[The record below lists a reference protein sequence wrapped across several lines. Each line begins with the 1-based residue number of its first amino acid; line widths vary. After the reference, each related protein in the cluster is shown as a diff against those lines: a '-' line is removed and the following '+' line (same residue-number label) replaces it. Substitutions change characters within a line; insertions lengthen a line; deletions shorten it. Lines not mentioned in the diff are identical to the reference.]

1 MVLNYCPKC
10 GSKLVANNSKC
21 TNCGYDTA
29 ERNNLRQGSVE
40 INDSNIE
47 NIAPRTSSVAG
58 RVLFPFGDLIIQPF
72 ALPAIT
78 LIGL

>member
-47 NIAPRTSSVAG
+47 YADFLQRAIAWFILFVMFVVLLLTGAG
-58 RVLFPFGDLIIQPF
+58 VR
-72 ALPAIT
+72 
-78 LIGL
+78 